1 MDYILPCVYAFLAT
15 LGFCIVF
22 DIKKPSFLVVASAVG
37 TLGWLVFLLLEGITS
52 EVLRYFFATIL
63 VSLLSELSARLL
75 KAPATVFLIPGI
87 VPLVPGGGLYYTM
100 TYLLDGDFSGFAN
113 KGIQTASYAAAIA
126 AGVSIVTSLVRM
138 ILWKRFARP
147 KANNPTIKTP

>member
-37 TLGWLVFLLLEGITS
+37 ALGWLVFLLLQGATS
-52 EVLRYFFATIL
+52 EVLRYFFATIV
-63 VSLLSELSARLL
+63 VSLLAEVSARIL

-100 TYLLDGDFSGFAN
+100 TYLLDGDFPGFAD

-138 ILWKRFARP
+138 FLWKRPGRT
-147 KANNPTIKTP
+147 KAKNPATKC